1 MKIQKKL
8 ALLLAVCITVL
19 ALAGCGGKKT
29 GDSSQSSADPSGT
42 ASTSQQVQPLEE
54 ITAETLAKKVA
65 EVTRGKALTQIKTV
79 MEMDVTMSA
88 QGTSMTMLMDMVSQ
102 AKMSADPFLTYME
115 TESFI
120 EMDGQEMSESSQIYI
135 QQADDQLVTYTHL
148 NSTDEWV
155 WEEVAVTPEL
165 LEAQTDEYGW
175 LENKAAEE
183 LTLEESTQT
192 LDGHTVYVLHC
203 TLTGDEMMEAAGAGG
218 INGLEEALAVG
229 GVETADFSALTM
241 PTTIYIDAETY
252 LPLKREMEIL
262 GMSELMN
269 SIAASANADMQMTIN
284 TVKVA
289 ASGMSYEPVEIP
301 AVPAEVMLKKEQE
314 NFEPDQGNGVYIIQ
328 ESGSAA
334 KFTTPVDW
342 SVAEATYDNLF
353 LEHANGRMAASCTI
367 YADVDG
373 TTFSSYVSEN
383 EVQTYTQQSMYKS
396 HGTGTTIN
404 GFETMWIK
412 CDGMNMYYAWA
423 PMGDAWLF
431 IQMMDYADQSLE
443 SALTPLLNGFQPH
456 QL

>member
-1 MKIQKKL
+1 MNNQKKL
-8 ALLLAVCITVL
+8 ALLLAACMTVL
-19 ALAGCGGKKT
+19 ALVGCGGKKNQD
-29 GDSSQSSADPSGT
+29 GSQSGGASISSSA
-42 ASTSQQVQPLEE
+42 SQQAEPLEDV
-54 ITAETLAKKVA
+54 TAESLAQKVA
-65 EVTRGKALTQIKTV
+65 EVTRGKSLTQIKTV
-79 MEMDVTMSA
+79 MEMDVTMSS
-88 QGTSMTMLMDMVSQ
+88 QGASMTMLMDMVSQ
-102 AKMSADPFLTYME
+102 AKMSADPYLTYME

-120 EMDGQEMSESSQIYI
+120 EMDGQQMTEGTQSYI
-135 QQADDQLVTYTHL
+135 QLVDDQLVTYVHL
-148 NSTDEWV
+148 NSTDEWT

-175 LENKAAEE
+175 LENKTAEE
-183 LTLEESTQT
+183 LTLEEGTQA
-192 LDGHTVYVLHC
+192 LDGHTVYVLRC

-218 INGLEEALAVG
+218 VNGLEEALAVG

-269 SIAASANADMQMTIN
+269 SLAASANADMQMTIN
-284 TVKVA
+284 TVKVE
-289 ASGMSYEPVEIP
+289 ASGMSYEPVEVP
-301 AVPAEVMLKKEQE
+301 TVPAEVTLKKEQE

-334 KFTTPVDW
+334 KFTTPGDW

-367 YADVDG
+367 YVDVDG
-373 TTFSSYVSEN
+373 TDFSAYVNEE
-383 EVQTYTQQSMYKS
+383 EVQTYTQQSMYES
-396 HGTGTTIN
+396 HGTGSAIN
-404 GFETMWIK
+404 GFETMWVK

-431 IQMMDYADQSLE
+431 VQMMDYAGQSLE

>member
-8 ALLLAVCITVL
+8 ALLLAVSMTAL
-19 ALAGCGGKKT
+19 ALIGCGGKKNE
-29 GDSSQSSADPSGT
+29 DASQSAGSGV
-42 ASTSQQVQPLEE
+42 SSSQQVEPLETV
-54 ITAETLAKKVA
+54 TAETLAQKVA

-88 QGTSMTMLMDMVSQ
+88 QDTSMTMLMDMVSQ
-102 AKMSADPFLTYME
+102 AKMSADPYLTYME

-120 EMDGQEMSESSQIYI
+120 EMDGQQMSEATQSYI
-135 QQADDQLVTYTHL
+135 QLVDDQLVTYTHL
-148 NSTDEWV
+148 NSTDEWT

-183 LTLEESTQT
+183 LTLEDGTQA

-229 GVETADFSALTM
+229 GVEAGDFSVLTM

-269 SIAASANADMQMTIN
+269 SLAASANADMQMTIN
-284 TVKVA
+284 AVKVV
-289 ASGMSYEPVEIP
+289 ASGMSYEPVEVP
-301 AVPAEVMLKKEQE
+301 TVPAEVTLKKEQE

-334 KFTTPVDW
+334 KFTTPGDW
-342 SVAEATYDNLF
+342 SVTEATYDNLF

-367 YADVDG
+367 YTDVDG
-373 TTFSSYVSEN
+373 ATFSAYVNED
-383 EVQTYTQQSMYKS
+383 EVQTYTQQSMYES
-396 HGTGTTIN
+396 HGTGAAIN

-412 CDGMNMYYAWA
+412 CDGVNMYYAWA

-443 SALTPLLNGFQPH
+443 TALTPLLNGFQSY

>member
-19 ALAGCGGKKT
+19 ALVGCGGKKT
-29 GDSSQSSADPSGT
+29 EDPSQSSGESA
-42 ASTSQQVQPLEE
+42 ASSSQQTEPMEAV
-54 ITAETLAKKVA
+54 TADTLAKKVA
-65 EVTRGKALTQIKTV
+65 EVTRGKSLTQIKTV

-102 AKMSADPFLTYME
+102 SKMSADPYLTYME

-120 EMDGQEMSESSQIYI
+120 EMDGQQMSEGTQSYI
-135 QQADDQLVTYTHL
+135 QLVDDRLVTYTHL
-148 NSTDEWV
+148 NSTDEWT

-165 LEAQTDEYGW
+165 LEAQTDEYSW

-183 LTLEESTQT
+183 LTLEDGTQA

-218 INGLEEALAVG
+218 VNGLEEALAVG

-269 SIAASANADMQMTIN
+269 SLAASANADMQMTIN

-383 EVQTYTQQSMYKS
+383 EVQTYTQQSMYES
-396 HGTGTTIN
+396 HGTGTAIN

-412 CDGMNMYYAWA
+412 CDGVNMYYAWA

-431 IQMMDYADQSLE
+431 IQMMDYAGQSLE
-443 SALTPLLNGFQPH
+443 TALTPLLNGFQSY